1 MAARFTDSI
10 TQNLEMIQSILTEI
24 PPHARNKV
32 RKIAAQ
38 FVDLA
43 DKVRKDH
50 PNDVTAALAVAFAS
64 YYMANHMTE
73 ASQNGDDKP
82 LIQLLS

>member
-1 MAARFTDSI
+1 MPAKFTDSI
-10 TQNLEMIQSILTEI
+10 NTNLQMIQDILTEI
-24 PPHARNKV
+24 PPHAQQKV

-38 FVDLA
+38 FVNLC

-50 PNDVTAALAVAFAS
+50 PNDVTAALAVAFAA

-73 ASQNGDDKP
+73 SSQNGDDKQ